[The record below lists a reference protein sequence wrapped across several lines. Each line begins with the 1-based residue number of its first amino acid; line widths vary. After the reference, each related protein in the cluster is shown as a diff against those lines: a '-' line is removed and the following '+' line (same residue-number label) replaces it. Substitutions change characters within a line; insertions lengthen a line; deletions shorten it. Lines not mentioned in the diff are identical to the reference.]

1 MTRSRAL
8 LVTAVVGGGA
18 AVAGAVWWSGLVSL
32 DAEALAARLRAA
44 GPIGP
49 IALFA
54 LLVLQCVVA
63 PIPSEPLMM
72 AAGYVYGSTAGF
84 AIAWIGVVVGAL
96 ACFGLARLFGRPLA
110 LRFVKSHH
118 LDTLDSYVAERG
130 VGSTFAV
137 LLAIRVLA
145 FASFDVVSYGCG
157 LTRFPVGW
165 FLLATV
171 LGVVPK
177 AFTFT
182 YAGASVAS
190 RPGWLDAVILVG
202 SLGFL
207 VLVPWL
213 ARRRRQA
220 NAVPETPAP

>member
-1 MTRSRAL
+1 MSSARTRL
-8 LVTAVVGGGA
+8 LVFL
-18 AVAGAVWWSGLVSL
+18 VAGTVVAGLAWWSGLVSV
-32 DAEALAARLRAA
+32 DAQVLADRLRAA

-49 IALFA
+49 IALFG
-54 LLVLQCVVA
+54 LFVLQCIVA

-72 AAGYVYGSTAGF
+72 AAGYVYGPGAGF
-84 AIAWIGVVVGAL
+84 AIAWSGVVVGAL
-96 ACFGLARLFGRPLA
+96 ACFALARSFGRPMA

-118 LDTLDSYVAERG
+118 LEALDSYVAERG

-157 LTRFPVGW
+157 LTRFPIGW

-171 LGVVPK
+171 VGVVPK
-177 AFTFT
+177 VFAFT
-182 YAGASVAS
+182 YAGASVAA
-190 RPGWLDAVILVG
+190 RPAWLDAAILIG

-213 ARRRRQA
+213 VRRMQRARA
-220 NAVPETPAP
+220 APETPAA

>member
-8 LVTAVVGGGA
+8 LIAATLVGGA
-18 AVAGAVWWSGLVSL
+18 AVTGAIWWSGLVSL
-32 DAEALAARLRAA
+32 DAEALAERLRAA
-44 GPIGP
+44 GHAGP
-49 IALFA
+49 IALF
-54 LLVLQCVVA
+54 VLFVVQCVIA
-63 PIPSEPLMM
+63 PIPSEPIMV
-72 AAGYVYGSTAGF
+72 AAGYVYGSSTGL
-84 AIAWIGVVVGAL
+84 AIAWGGVVVGAL
-96 ACFGLARLFGRPLA
+96 ACFGLARLFGRPMA

-118 LDTLDSYVAERG
+118 LDALDSYVAERG

-157 LTRFPVGW
+157 LTRFPVRW

-171 LGVVPK
+171 LGVLPK
-177 AFTFT
+177 VFTFT
-182 YAGASVAS
+182 YAGATVAT
-190 RPGWLDAVILVG
+190 RPGWLDAMILVG

-213 ARRRRQA
+213 ARKRRQTL
-220 NAVPETPAP
+220 PETPSA